1 MKKMEIKTPY
11 YEDLTRI
18 SNSNIGL
25 FIKKGPRYLG
35 DTLKGIQ
42 EGLKA
47 SYLDKGSMIHMYI
60 LQKDEFWDNYE
71 ILTFETPSSK
81 QQLQFAES
89 YVDSIELDEDKRVL
103 SAYQTSY
110 STKGKSDDKSLSEG
124 LELRNKL
131 DDYIK
136 YLQIER
142 TSNKKV
148 ISFSDL
154 NQLKNIEANIRAH
167 KKANELLYEQPST
180 CEVYSE
186 FHINWDFVRPNWSV
200 ACKSLI
206 DRFVVDHT
214 NKKITLIDLKTTV
227 DVHNFEK
234 SIEEYD

>member
-89 YVDSIELDEDKRVL
+89 YVDSVELDDDRRIL
-103 SAYQTSY
+103 SAYQAAY
-110 STKGKSDDKSLSEG
+110 STKGKSDEKSLSEG

-136 YLQIER
+136 YLQSQIKRLELMESYSIKMLKATKEKTQNYYR
-142 TSNKKV
+142 EGIRMLLQDGETFDNFLQVLNEYRQAV
-148 ISFSDL
+148 ITRKDIIDK
-154 NQLKNIEANIRAH
+154 LKNEILII
-167 KKANELLYEQPST
+167 KKLR
-180 CEVYSE
+180 V
-186 FHINWDFVRPNWSV
+186 
-200 ACKSLI
+200 
-206 DRFVVDHT
+206 
-214 NKKITLIDLKTTV
+214 
-227 DVHNFEK
+227 
-234 SIEEYD
+234 